1 MPESGIEFEKRME
14 LMITMR
20 LPNCTASSK
29 MAGIMTSDS
38 HHATLKL
45 LIGLTLIGTVGAAV
59 VASGLDAI
67 TIVFWR
73 SVVGAVFLGGW
84 CLATGILPD
93 LSITRQSVGMG
104 AVAGLSLVLSWAA
117 FFEGILRTS
126 ISTATILFHTQ
137 PFWIVLMG
145 AVLWKERIS
154 KVQMVWLCAAFVGV
168 ALASNVNLNASE
180 MDTRWA
186 SGVLILLG
194 GALVY
199 AVTAVAGKQVR
210 GQRGEVTTLIQT
222 VAGTLLFAPFVHFDQ
237 SIAPIAWGLLLM
249 IGVLQT
255 GVAWVLVYSA
265 LPHVSTPMIAVL
277 SFVNPLTAIFTDWL
291 FYDRLIGPVQALG
304 MVFIVLGT
312 LGVKLG
318 WAPWRR

>member
-1 MPESGIEFEKRME
+1 
-14 LMITMR
+14 
-20 LPNCTASSK
+20 

-93 LSITRQSVGMG
+93 RSITRQSVG
-104 AVAGLSLVLSWAA
+104 
-117 FFEGILRTS
+117 
-126 ISTATILFHTQ
+126 
-137 PFWIVLMG
+137 MG